1 MNKWLCI
8 MADFSSDG
16 FWDENGCMISR
27 HDIPLTPELMQRHI
41 KWCEWFEKYE
51 VNVVDFDIKGFSREG
66 SEIAFAVKDELPDW
80 TVMYYNLMLTK
91 KYPDGPRHMF
101 EYEIGSE
108 Q

>member
-1 MNKWLCI
+1 MNKWVLI
-8 MADFSSDG
+8 MADFCSDG
-16 FWDENGCMISR
+16 FWYEDGSMMSREDLPIS
-27 HDIPLTPELMQRHI
+27 TELMQRHI
-41 KWCEWFEKYE
+41 KWCESFERNE
-51 VNVVDFDIKGFSREG
+51 VDVEIFAKEG

-101 EYEIGSE
+101 EYEIGIE